1 MWAFLVY
8 IRLPSLSRTFSF
20 LIKTFR
26 LMSSLFW
33 SSNFIS
39 LTQAFHFV
47 KKFFQT
53 LFSIHLV
60 FCADLSAATQLEYHK
75 SIILSS
81 TFFFRS
87 VLFSFNWCFRDALS
101 LSAWIEYT
109 FFITKST
116 HISAIFLVLSFF
128 IVNRCYFYRN
138 MCNIVVYQTFSHTF
152 LRILSCLVFF
162 VYLSANLLAQK
173 NHQNR

>member
-1 MWAFLVY
+1 
-8 IRLPSLSRTFSF
+8 
-20 LIKTFR
+20 
-26 LMSSLFW
+26 MSSLFW

-39 LTQAFHFV
+39 LTQAFYFV

-53 LFSIHLV
+53 LFQLILC

-128 IVNRCYFYRN
+128 IVSHLHFYRN
-138 MCNIVVYQTFSHTF
+138 MCNIVVYQTFSSIF
-152 LRILSCLVFF
+152 PRISLCPVFF
-162 VYLSANLLAQK
+162 AYLPAHLLAQTK